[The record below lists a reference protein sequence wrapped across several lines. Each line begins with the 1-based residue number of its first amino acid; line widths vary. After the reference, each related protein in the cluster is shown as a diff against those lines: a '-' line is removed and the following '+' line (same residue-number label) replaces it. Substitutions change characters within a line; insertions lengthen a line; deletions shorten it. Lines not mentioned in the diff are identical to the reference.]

1 MIERKDVGG
10 GENWGILEV
19 TESKEGIF
27 LNQIRRGQFN
37 VKIGM
42 VIMWEDCCGG
52 GSIAVLCGA
61 HNKNQK
67 NIVCLIFSCISFDF
81 TTIEF
86 IQNCLRKS
94 DIVGS
99 INTAYMSYII

>member
-1 MIERKDVGG
+1 MIYQSHHIISRLFHIMCNCVASLFFSRFMLHVTIQKEKVKMWMIERKDVGG

-19 TESKEGIF
+19 RENKEGIF
-27 LNQIRRGQFN
+27 LYQIRRGYFN

-61 HNKNQK
+61 HNKN
-67 NIVCLIFSCISFDF
+67 
-81 TTIEF
+81 
-86 IQNCLRKS
+86 
-94 DIVGS
+94 
-99 INTAYMSYII
+99 

>member
-1 MIERKDVGG
+1 MFKEKEKVFKTYFCVIERKDVGG

-19 TESKEGIF
+19 RENKEGIF
-27 LNQIRRGQFN
+27 LYQIRRGYFN

-61 HNKNQK
+61 HNKN
-67 NIVCLIFSCISFDF
+67 
-81 TTIEF
+81 
-86 IQNCLRKS
+86 
-94 DIVGS
+94 
-99 INTAYMSYII
+99 